1 MNIDDLNA
9 QLSAEFGGPAIG
21 AMPAF
26 AGDRV
31 RPHKGGGGGKST
43 TTTEIPKELKPLA
56 TAYSQKALE
65 LANTPYQGYNGQ
77 QVADMGWAQNSAG
90 RGLAQQFFQGDM
102 PLNAAR
108 NFTTQSLGSGSA
120 ATKNPY
126 SGSNPYLQQNIDA
139 ALGDIT
145 RNYNDAVAPGLT
157 TQQVSS
163 GSFGNSGANAATQG
177 ALNDLTKNLAN
188 TASGMR
194 MQDYT
199 QQQQLAEQYAGR
211 NDQMLGNM
219 LGLAPG
225 YQQQQLNAAN
235 AYMNFGNM
243 QQDNQQQKLDAGYQN
258 WMDQQNDPYKKL
270 AAMAGVFGSG
280 LGQTST
286 TKQSGGGK

>member
-1 MNIDDLNA
+1 MISRRELYA
-9 QLSAEFGGPAIG
+9 MGEPFGESCTRVE
-21 AMPAF
+21 
-26 AGDRV
+26 AGRLICGGG
-31 RPHKGGGGGKST
+31 GGGGGKST
-43 TTTEIPKELKPLA
+43 TKTEIPTELKPLA
-56 TAYSQKALE
+56 KEYTRKALT
-65 LANTPYQGYNGQ
+65 LARTPYEGYDGE
-77 QVADMGWAQNSAG
+77 QVEDLGWAQNAAG

-102 PLNAAR
+102 PMNAAR
-108 NFTTQSLGSGSA
+108 NFTTKSLGSGSA
-120 ATKNPY
+120 ATRNPY
-126 SGSNPYLQQNIDA
+126 SGSNPYLQKNIDA

-157 TQQVSS
+157 TQMVGS
-163 GSFGNSGANAATQG
+163 GSFGNTGAQASTQN

-188 TASGMR
+188 TSAGMR

-235 AYMNFGNM
+235 AFMNFGNM

-258 WMDQQNDPYKKL
+258 WMDEQNDPYKKL
-270 AAMAGVFGSG
+270 AAMAGVFSSG
-280 LGQTST
+280 MGQTST
-286 TKQSGGGK
+286 TKQSGGGGK